1 MPLSLQQF
9 RKGRAGWQ
17 ARRRRC
23 GWWLLSSSAMSSAK
37 LMSQAAAKPAVWAS
51 FAQPAAWT
59 MFMFGFASGLPFLLV
74 SGTLAYWLKD
84 QGIPRAQLT
93 QIASAGVTYAL
104 KFLWSP
110 LVDRVRLPG
119 LGRLGQRRSWLLAAQ
134 FLVMTGLL
142 AMAWV
147 TPERL
152 LPFVVLTIMVAL
164 AGATLDIAVDAYRIE
179 IAPVQDQGALMATY
193 SLGYRIA
200 LIVSGALALVLADH
214 LRWSVVYCIMALA
227 MLMPVTACL
236 IAREPLGQR
245 LPTRGW
251 NAGVREGVIE
261 PFSDFFRR
269 FGRTTG
275 IVIVLFVL
283 LFKISDQALGGGIMA
298 DFYLGAGFTKT
309 EIGTVSKVFGVWVGM
324 TGAFV
329 GGIAV
334 VRFGVERS
342 LLLGIILAAATNL
355 LYVLLVGADGDVG
368 KLTLVISGENLAGGF
383 LGTASV
389 AYLSGLVN
397 LRHTA
402 TQYAM
407 FSSLVMLSGKVL
419 GYWSGH
425 IVNSIGFT
433 EYFVLSAVAALPAV
447 GIYYWLR
454 PRVRLGHAG

>member
-1 MPLSLQQF
+1 
-9 RKGRAGWQ
+9 
-17 ARRRRC
+17 
-23 GWWLLSSSAMSSAK
+23 MSSANPT
-37 LMSQAAAKPAVWAS
+37 SQIARKASVWSA
-51 FAQPAAWT
+51 FAQPSAWT
-59 MFMFGFASGLPFLLV
+59 LFAFGFASGLPFLLV

-84 QGIPRAQLT
+84 QGIARAQLT

-119 LGRLGQRRSWLLAAQ
+119 LAELGQRRSWLLAAQ
-134 FLVMTGLL
+134 LVVMAGLF

-147 TPERL
+147 TPARL
-152 LPFVVLTIMVAL
+152 APFVLLTIMVAF

-200 LIVSGALALVLADH
+200 LIITGALALVLADH
-214 LRWSVVYCIMALA
+214 LRWTVVYGVMGCA
-227 MLMPVTACL
+227 MLIPMTACL
-236 IAREPLGQR
+236 RAREPLARR
-245 LPTRGW
+245 LKTRGW
-251 NAGVREGVIE
+251 NAGLREGVVE
-261 PFSDFFRR
+261 PFADFFRR
-269 FGRTTG
+269 FGGSTG
-275 IVIVLFVL
+275 VVIILFVL

-342 LLLGIILAAATNL
+342 LLLGIVLAAATNL
-355 LYVLLVGADGDVG
+355 LYVFLVGAHGDVA

-383 LGTASV
+383 LGTAGV

-425 IVNSIGFT
+425 IVNRIGFT
-433 EYFVLSAVAALPAV
+433 EYFVLSAAAALPA
-447 GIYYWLR
+447 IALYFWLR
-454 PRVRLGHAG
+454 PRVRLGEA

>member
-1 MPLSLQQF
+1 
-9 RKGRAGWQ
+9 
-17 ARRRRC
+17 
-23 GWWLLSSSAMSSAK
+23 
-37 LMSQAAAKPAVWAS
+37 
-51 FAQPAAWT
+51 
-59 MFMFGFASGLPFLLV
+59 MFGFASGLPFLLV

-119 LGRLGQRRSWLLAAQ
+119 LAILGQRRSWLLAAQ
-134 FLVMTGLL
+134 LVVMAGLF
-142 AMAWV
+142 AMALV
-147 TPERL
+147 TPDQL
-152 LPFVVLTIMVAL
+152 LPFVLLTLVVAV

-200 LIVSGALALVLADH
+200 LIVTGALALVLADH
-214 LRWSVVYCIMALA
+214 LRWTVVYCVMAMA
-227 MLMPVTACL
+227 MLVPIAACL
-236 IAREPLGQR
+236 RAREPLAHR
-245 LPTRGW
+245 LKTRGW
-251 NAGVREGVIE
+251 NAGVREGVVE
-261 PFSDFFRR
+261 PFADFFRR
-269 FGRTTG
+269 FGGRTG
-275 IVIVLFVL
+275 VVIVLFVL

-309 EIGTVSKVFGVWVGM
+309 EIGAVSKVFGVWVGM
-324 TGAFV
+324 AGAFL

-342 LLLGIILAAATNL
+342 LLVGIVLAAATNL
-355 LYVLLVGADGDVG
+355 LYVLLVGGHGDVA

-383 LGTASV
+383 LGTAGV

-407 FSSLVMLSGKVL
+407 FSSLVMLSGKIL

-433 EYFVLSAVAALPAV
+433 EYFVSSAVAALPAI
-447 GIYYWLR
+447 GLYFWLR
-454 PRVRLGHAG
+454 PRVQLGQA

>member
-1 MPLSLQQF
+1 
-9 RKGRAGWQ
+9 
-17 ARRRRC
+17 
-23 GWWLLSSSAMSSAK
+23 
-37 LMSQAAAKPAVWAS
+37 
-51 FAQPAAWT
+51 
-59 MFMFGFASGLPFLLV
+59 MFGFASGLPFLLV

>member
-1 MPLSLQQF
+1 
-9 RKGRAGWQ
+9 
-17 ARRRRC
+17 
-23 GWWLLSSSAMSSAK
+23 
-37 LMSQAAAKPAVWAS
+37 
-51 FAQPAAWT
+51 

-134 FLVMTGLL
+134 LVVMAGLF
-142 AMAWV
+142 AMAWI
-147 TPERL
+147 TPNRL
-152 LPFVVLTIMVAL
+152 LPFILVTVVVAV

-200 LIVSGALALVLADH
+200 LILTGALALVLADH
-214 LRWSVVYCIMALA
+214 LQWTLVYCVMALA
-227 MLMPVTACL
+227 MLMPMVACL
-236 IAREPLGQR
+236 RAREPLAHR
-245 LPTRGW
+245 LQTRGW
-251 NAGVREGVIE
+251 SAGLREGVTE
-261 PFSDFFRR
+261 PFADFFRR
-269 FGRTTG
+269 FGTLTG
-275 IVIVLFVL
+275 LVIVLFVL

-309 EIGTVSKVFGVWVGM
+309 EIATVSKVFGIWVGM
-324 TGAFV
+324 AGAFM

-334 VRFGVERS
+334 VRWGVERS

-355 LYVLLVGADGDVG
+355 LYVLLVGADGNVV

-383 LGTASV
+383 LGTAGV

-425 IVNSIGFT
+425 IVNRIGFT
-433 EYFVLSAVAALPAV
+433 EYFVMSAAAALPAI
-447 GIYYWLR
+447 GLYFWLR
-454 PRVRLGHAG
+454 PRVRLGEA

>member
-1 MPLSLQQF
+1 
-9 RKGRAGWQ
+9 
-17 ARRRRC
+17 
-23 GWWLLSSSAMSSAK
+23 
-37 LMSQAAAKPAVWAS
+37 
-51 FAQPAAWT
+51 
-59 MFMFGFASGLPFLLV
+59 MFGFASGLPFLLV

-119 LGRLGQRRSWLLAAQ
+119 LGMLGQRRSWLLAAQ
-134 FLVMTGLL
+134 VVVMAGLL

-147 TPERL
+147 TPEQL
-152 LPFVVLTIMVAL
+152 SPFVLLTLMVAV

-200 LIVSGALALVLADH
+200 LIITGALALVLADH
-214 LRWSVVYCIMALA
+214 VRWTVVYCVMALA
-227 MLMPVTACL
+227 MTMPMLACL
-236 IAREPLGQR
+236 RAREPLAQR
-245 LPTRGW
+245 IKTRGW
-251 NAGVREGVIE
+251 NAGLREGVVE
-261 PFSDFFRR
+261 PFADFFRR
-269 FGRTTG
+269 FGARTG
-275 IVIVLFVL
+275 VVIVLFVL

-309 EIGTVSKVFGVWVGM
+309 EIGAVSKVFGVWVGM
-324 TGAFV
+324 AGAFL

-342 LLLGIILAAATNL
+342 LLVGIVLAAATNL
-355 LYVLLVGADGDVG
+355 LYVLLVGGHGDVA

-383 LGTASV
+383 LGTAGV

-407 FSSLVMLSGKVL
+407 FSSLVMLSGKIL

-425 IVNSIGFT
+425 IVNRIGFT
-433 EYFVLSAVAALPAV
+433 EYFVWSAAAALPAI
-447 GIYYWLR
+447 GLYFWLR
-454 PRVRLGHAG
+454 PRVRLGEA

>member
-1 MPLSLQQF
+1 MQTVPSSLP
-9 RKGRAGWQ
+9 AD
-17 ARRRRC
+17 
-23 GWWLLSSSAMSSAK
+23 
-37 LMSQAAAKPAVWAS
+37 AKPSVWAA
-51 FAQPAAWT
+51 FAQPSAWT
-59 MFMFGFASGLPFLLV
+59 MFLFGFASGLPFLLV

-110 LVDRVRLPG
+110 MVDRVRLPG

-134 FLVMTGLL
+134 ITVMAGLF

-147 TPERL
+147 TPGML
-152 LPFVVLTIMVAL
+152 APFVVLTLIVAA

-200 LIVSGALALVLADH
+200 LILTGALALVLADH
-214 LRWSVVYCIMALA
+214 LHWTVVYCVMALS
-227 MLMPVTACL
+227 MLIPVVACL
-236 IAREPLGQR
+236 RAREPPAHR
-245 LPTRGW
+245 LQTRGW
-251 NAGVREGVIE
+251 SAGLREGVIE
-261 PFSDFFRR
+261 PFADFFRR
-269 FGRTTG
+269 FGGGIG
-275 IVIVLFVL
+275 IVIVLFIL

-309 EIGTVSKVFGVWVGM
+309 EIGTISKVYGVWIGM
-324 TGAFV
+324 AGAFL

-334 VRFGVERS
+334 VRWGVERS
-342 LLLGIILAAATNL
+342 LLLGIVMAAATNL
-355 LYVLLVGADGDVG
+355 LYVLLVGGTGDVG

-383 LGTASV
+383 LGTAGV
-389 AYLSGLVN
+389 AYLSGLVSM
-397 LRHTA
+397 RHTA

-419 GYWSGH
+419 GYWSGR
-425 IVNSIGFT
+425 IVNRIGFT
-433 EYFVLSAVAALPAV
+433 EYFVLSAAAALPAI
-447 GIYYWLR
+447 GLYFWLR
-454 PRVRLGHAG
+454 PRVRLGTAEASSTQ

>member
-1 MPLSLQQF
+1 MP
-9 RKGRAGWQ
+9 
-17 ARRRRC
+17 
-23 GWWLLSSSAMSSAK
+23 SAK
-37 LMSQAAAKPAVWAS
+37 PTSPAAPKPSAWAA
-51 FAQPAAWT
+51 FAQPSAWT
-59 MFMFGFASGLPFLLV
+59 MFLFGFASGLPFLLV

-84 QGIPRAQLT
+84 QGVQRAQLT
-93 QIASAGVTYAL
+93 QIASAGVTYSL

-119 LGRLGQRRSWLLAAQ
+119 LGALGQRRSWLLAAQ
-134 FLVMTGLL
+134 LAVMTGLFG
-142 AMAWV
+142 MAWV
-147 TPERL
+147 TPTQL
-152 LPFVVLTIMVAL
+152 LPFVLVTTAVAV

-200 LIVSGALALVLADH
+200 LILTGALALVLADH
-214 LRWSVVYCIMALA
+214 IRWTVVYCVMALA
-227 MLMPVTACL
+227 MLIPIVACL
-236 IAREPLGQR
+236 RAREPLTHR
-245 LPTRGW
+245 LKTRGW
-251 NAGVREGVIE
+251 NAGLREGVIE
-261 PFSDFFRR
+261 PFADFFRR
-269 FGRTTG
+269 FGARTG
-275 IVIVLFVL
+275 LVIVLFVL

-309 EIGTVSKVFGVWVGM
+309 EIATVSKVFGIWIGM
-324 TGAFV
+324 AGAFF
-329 GGIAV
+329 GGVAV
-334 VRFGVERS
+334 VRWGVERS
-342 LLLGIILAAATNL
+342 LLVGIVLAAATNL
-355 LYVLLVGADGDVG
+355 LYVLLVGAAGDVV

-383 LGTASV
+383 LGTAGV

-433 EYFVLSAVAALPAV
+433 EYFVLSAAAALPAF
-447 GIYYWLR
+447 GLYFWLR
-454 PRVRLGHAG
+454 PRVRLGEP

>member
-1 MPLSLQQF
+1 MQSLPP
-9 RKGRAGWQ
+9 
-17 ARRRRC
+17 
-23 GWWLLSSSAMSSAK
+23 S
-37 LMSQAAAKPAVWAS
+37 KPVESKPSVWAA
-51 FAQPAAWT
+51 FAQPSAWT
-59 MFMFGFASGLPFLLV
+59 MFLFGFASGLPFLLV

-134 FLVMTGLL
+134 IFVMAGLF

-147 TPERL
+147 TPNQL
-152 LPFVVLTIMVAL
+152 VPFVALTLVVAV

-200 LIVSGALALVLADH
+200 LILTGALALVLADH
-214 LRWSVVYCIMALA
+214 LRWTVVYCVMAAA
-227 MLMPVTACL
+227 MLIPLVACL
-236 IAREPLGQR
+236 RAREPVAHR
-245 LPTRGW
+245 LQTRGW
-251 NAGVREGVIE
+251 SAGLREGVIE
-261 PFSDFFRR
+261 PFADFFRR
-269 FGRTTG
+269 FGGGIG
-275 IVIVLFVL
+275 IVIVAFVL

-309 EIGTVSKVFGVWVGM
+309 EIGTISKVYGVWIGM
-324 TGAFV
+324 AGAFL

-334 VRFGVERS
+334 VRWGVERS
-342 LLLGIILAAATNL
+342 LLLGIIMAAATNL
-355 LYVLLVGADGDVG
+355 LYVLLVGGTGDVG
-368 KLTLVISGENLAGGF
+368 RLTLVISGENLAGGF
-383 LGTASV
+383 LGTAGV
-389 AYLSGLVN
+389 AYLSGLVSM
-397 LRHTA
+397 RHTA

-419 GYWSGH
+419 GYWSGR
-425 IVNSIGFT
+425 IVNRIGFT
-433 EYFVLSAVAALPAV
+433 DYFVASAAAALPA
-447 GIYYWLR
+447 IALYFWLR
-454 PRVRLGHAG
+454 PRVRLGSETQPDV

>member
-1 MPLSLQQF
+1 
-9 RKGRAGWQ
+9 
-17 ARRRRC
+17 
-23 GWWLLSSSAMSSAK
+23 
-37 LMSQAAAKPAVWAS
+37 
-51 FAQPAAWT
+51 

-110 LVDRVRLPG
+110 LVDRVRLPW
-119 LGRLGQRRSWLLAAQ
+119 LGRLGQRRSWLLTAQ
-134 FLVMTGLL
+134 LLVMTGLF

-147 TPERL
+147 TPEQL
-152 LPFVVLTIMVAL
+152 LTFVLLTVLVAL

-200 LIVSGALALVLADH
+200 LIVTGALALVLADH
-214 LRWSVVYCIMALA
+214 VRWTIVYCVMALA
-227 MLMPVTACL
+227 MLLPVTACL
-236 IAREPLGQR
+236 RAREPLGQR
-245 LPTRGW
+245 LATRGW
-251 NAGVREGVIE
+251 NAGLREGVIE
-261 PFSDFFRR
+261 PFADFFRR
-269 FGRTTG
+269 FGAGTG
-275 IVIVLFVL
+275 VVIVLFVL

-324 TGAFV
+324 AGAFV

-342 LLLGIILAAATNL
+342 LLLGIVLAAATNL

-368 KLTLVISGENLAGGF
+368 RLTLVISGENLAGGF
-383 LGTASV
+383 LGTAGV

-433 EYFVLSAVAALPAV
+433 EYFVLSAAAALPAI
-447 GIYYWLR
+447 GLYFWLR
-454 PRVRLGHAG
+454 PRVRLGQAG

>member
-1 MPLSLQQF
+1 MP
-9 RKGRAGWQ
+9 
-17 ARRRRC
+17 
-23 GWWLLSSSAMSSAK
+23 SATHTAET
-37 LMSQAAAKPAVWAS
+37 AAKPSVWAA
-51 FAQPAAWT
+51 FAQPSAWT
-59 MFMFGFASGLPFLLV
+59 LFMFGFASGLPFLLV

-110 LVDRVRLPG
+110 LVDRVRLPL
-119 LGRLGQRRSWLLAAQ
+119 LGALGQRRSWLLAAQ
-134 FLVMTGLL
+134 LTVMAGLF

-147 TPERL
+147 TPQQL
-152 LPFVVLTIMVAL
+152 LPFVLLTVLVAV

-179 IAPVQDQGALMATY
+179 VAPVQDQGALMATY

-200 LIVSGALALVLADH
+200 LIVTGALALVMADH
-214 LRWSVVYCIMALA
+214 LRWTVVYCVMALA
-227 MLMPVTACL
+227 MLIPVAACL
-236 IAREPLGQR
+236 RAREPLARR
-245 LPTRGW
+245 LQTRGW
-251 NAGVREGVIE
+251 NAGLREGVVE
-261 PFSDFFRR
+261 PFADFFRR
-269 FGRTTG
+269 FGGRTG
-275 IVIVLFVL
+275 VVIVLFVL

-324 TGAFV
+324 AGAFL

-334 VRFGVERS
+334 VRWGVERS
-342 LLLGIILAAATNL
+342 LLLGIVLAAATNL
-355 LYVLLVGADGDVG
+355 LYVLLVGGNGDVV

-383 LGTASV
+383 LGTAGV

-419 GYWSGH
+419 GYWSGY
-425 IVNSIGFT
+425 IVNHIGFT
-433 EYFVLSAVAALPAV
+433 EYFVLSAAAALPAI
-447 GIYYWLR
+447 GLYFWLR
-454 PRVRLGHAG
+454 PRVRLGQV